1 MPEAHQSV
9 IGSNAL
15 NLILDEYRNPEF
27 SSRERSM
34 SEESLKD
41 KMSRRELL
49 KNAAAGA
56 TYVGLRGLR
65 STAPEV
71 PPGVVPAG
79 ISAPDTADP
88 RITPLTSTSEIYIPP
103 RGRSFMKFS
112 FDFPEP
118 SVLFE
123 GLRFSFRVYAFENTY
138 AMDRDLIT
146 LSDTYDGIEMRCN
159 GFVWAGGQEKAKGN
173 LHASLRRLDAYIEWD
188 VSVEMDQPI
197 KSVGAIVRDVPRGK
211 LAAGAGSFTDTRD
224 DEILLGYPFS
234 GGALNIARGMDSPL
248 AIIQSG
254 DHEFFFLSTRDT
266 KVRAN
271 RFYFQPG
278 EKGYRV
284 ELIYEAGGWEKSG
297 KFKSP
302 MWRAGRVQSADDAY
316 RNHFGHVEK
325 TFQIPDWDT
334 RADVPAWCRKVQ
346 LALSVHGAHWTGYVF
361 NDYAKTLKILQWVA
375 TQIPPENVLVFLAA
389 WDGRYYWNYPLYKA
403 DPRMGGEAGL
413 ENLISQGQKLGFHF
427 MPMFGMNSANRRL
440 PIWPQIA
447 DAAVEAIDGDAFN
460 LNWVD
465 WDNDR
470 HNEGWDAYMNLGVDS
485 WRKWLGGRISDVITR
500 YHADAYFLDIAGGW
514 ENNTKADM
522 HEGARRLVADLR
534 QKHPHVMPCGEM
546 SYDALVSFIPVYQV
560 GGPAGYPQAFSKYSR
575 SFQHLSHPAPG
586 RGSSGV
592 HESGFSRFDPQSLS
606 LSQTQIPTITVV
618 DDTFDKYRDVMAE
631 IIVRAKQRAGIA

>member
-1 MPEAHQSV
+1 
-9 IGSNAL
+9 
-15 NLILDEYRNPEF
+15 
-27 SSRERSM
+27 M
-34 SEESLKD
+34 SEDSSNKI
-41 KMSRRELL
+41 SRRDLL

-56 TYVGLRGLR
+56 TYVGLGGIAAIPVAHPLI
-65 STAPEV
+65 
-71 PPGVVPAG
+71 PA
-79 ISAPDTADP
+79 SADVATPVANDP
-88 RITPLTSTSEIYIPP
+88 RILALTSTTDVFIPP
-103 RGRSFMKFS
+103 HGRGFLKFS
-112 FDFPEP
+112 FDFAEP

-123 GLRFSFRVYAFENTY
+123 GHRFSFRVYTYENTY
-138 AMDRDLIT
+138 VMDRDLIT
-146 LSDTYDGIEMRCN
+146 LSDTSDGMEIRCA
-159 GFVWAGGQEKAKGN
+159 GLAWAGGQEKAKGN
-173 LHASLRRLDAYIEWD
+173 LRARLRRAAPYIEWD

-197 KSVGAIVRDVPRGK
+197 KSVGAVLRDVPRGK
-211 LAAGAGSFTDTRD
+211 LAAGGGGFFDTRD

-254 DHEFFFLSTRDT
+254 DHEFFYLSTLDT

-297 KFKSP
+297 KFQSP
-302 MWRAGRVQSADDAY
+302 TWRAGRVQSADDAY
-316 RNHFGHVEK
+316 RPHFEHVEK

-334 RADVPAWCRKVQ
+334 RPDVPAWCKKVQ
-346 LALSVHGAHWTGYVF
+346 LALSVHGAHWTGYIF
-361 NDYAKTLKILQWVA
+361 NDYAKTLKMLQWVA

-413 ENLISQGQKLGFHF
+413 KNLISQGQKLGFHF

-440 PIWPQIA
+440 PMWPQIA
-447 DAAVEAIDGDAFN
+447 DAAVDAIDGDAFN

-485 WRKWLGGRISDVITR
+485 WRRWLGDRISDVVTR
-500 YHADAYFLDIAGGW
+500 YNADAYFLDIAGGW

-522 HEGARRLVADLR
+522 HEGARKMVADLR

-546 SYDALVSFIPVYQV
+546 SYDALVSFIPLYQV
-560 GGPAGYPQAFSKYSR
+560 GGPSGYPQAFLKYAR

-592 HESGFSRFDPQSLS
+592 HESGFSRFDPQTLS

-618 DDTFDKYRDVMAE
+618 DDTFDQYRDVMAQ
-631 IIVRAKQRAGIA
+631 IIAKAKERGAQNQS

>member
-1 MPEAHQSV
+1 
-9 IGSNAL
+9 
-15 NLILDEYRNPEF
+15 
-27 SSRERSM
+27 M
-34 SEESLKD
+34 SEENRENKI
-41 KMSRRELL
+41 SRRDLL

-56 TYVGLRGLR
+56 TYFGLGGLR
-65 STAPEV
+65 AI
-71 PPGVVPAG
+71 PASD
-79 ISAPDTADP
+79 SAPGAPTATPAQAAD
-88 RITPLTSTSEIYIPP
+88 RVIPLTSISEIFIPP
-103 RGRSFMKFS
+103 RGRGFLKFS
-112 FDFPEP
+112 FDFSEP

-123 GLRFSFRVYAFENTY
+123 GLRFSFRVYTFENTY
-138 AMDRDLIT
+138 AMDRDQIT
-146 LSDTYDGIEMRCN
+146 VAETADGLEIRCT
-159 GFVWAGGQEKAKGN
+159 GLVWAGGQEKAKGN
-173 LHASLRRLDAYIEWD
+173 LHASLRRLDSYIEWD

-197 KSVGAIVRDVPRGK
+197 KSVGAILRDVPRGK
-211 LAAGAGSFTDTRD
+211 MAAGGGSFFDTRD

-302 MWRAGRVQSADDAY
+302 IWRAGRVQSADDAY
-316 RNHFGHVEK
+316 RNHFEHVEK
-325 TFQIPDWDT
+325 TFQTPDWET
-334 RADVPAWCRKVQ
+334 RADVPAWCKKVQ
-346 LALSVHGAHWTGYVF
+346 LALSVHGAHWTGYIF

-375 TQIPPENVLVFLAA
+375 TQISPENVLVFLAA
-389 WDGRYYWNYPLYKA
+389 WDGRYYWNYPIYKA

-413 ENLISQGQKLGFHF
+413 KNLISDGQKLGFHF

-440 PIWPQIA
+440 PMWPQIA
-447 DAAVEAIDGDAFN
+447 DAATDAIDGDAFN

-485 WRKWLGGRISDVITR
+485 WRKWLGDRISDVITR

-522 HEGARRLVADLR
+522 HEGARRLVAGLR
-534 QKHPHVMPCGEM
+534 QKHPWVMACGEM
-546 SYDALVSFIPVYQV
+546 SYDALVSFIPLYQV
-560 GGPAGYPQAFSKYSR
+560 GGPTGYPQAFSKYSR

-592 HESGFSRFDPQSLS
+592 HESGFSRFDPQTLS

-631 IIVRAKQRAGIA
+631 IIARAKQRGGIA